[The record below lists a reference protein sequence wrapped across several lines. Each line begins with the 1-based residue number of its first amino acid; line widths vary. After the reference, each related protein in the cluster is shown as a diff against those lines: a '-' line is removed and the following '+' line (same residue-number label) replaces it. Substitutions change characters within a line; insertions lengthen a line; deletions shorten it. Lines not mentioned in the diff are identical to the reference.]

1 MMRRYH
7 DKPLWQRVELA
18 VVWSVSLCGCA
29 MFWWLL
35 IGKIGEML

>member
-18 VVWSVSLCGCA
+18 LVWSVSLCGCV
-29 MFWWLL
+29 MFWVYL
-35 IGKIGEML
+35 IEKIGALL